1 MCETTTFKIVLYYS
15 CSFSGKA
22 VVCFWTFQSVPGEI
36 CTSTTS
42 EIGNNCD
49 EQMSWSQVSDAEP
62 DIASYLLLAYP
73 LVC

>member
-1 MCETTTFKIVLYYS
+1 M
-15 CSFSGKA
+15 
-22 VVCFWTFQSVPGEI
+22 VCFWTFQSVPGEN